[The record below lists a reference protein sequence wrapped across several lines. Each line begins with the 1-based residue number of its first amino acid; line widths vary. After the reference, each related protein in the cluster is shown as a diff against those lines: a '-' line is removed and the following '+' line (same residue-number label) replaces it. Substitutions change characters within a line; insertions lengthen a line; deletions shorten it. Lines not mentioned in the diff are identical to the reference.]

1 MARVHGSA
9 GATTRS
15 AACVNQPGPP
25 EEPPGPARTDPA
37 ALGTVGG
44 VNAIDRAYA
53 AVESRIM
60 ALRHRSRYFD
70 HLCRALLRYDEVL
83 GGRLAA
89 AIAYY
94 GFFAVFA
101 LALIGYSVFGFL
113 INSNTGL
120 FRIVQDFLGENLPF
134 LDVEAI
140 VASGRTVGIVGIV
153 GLVFT
158 GIGWV
163 EAIRSSQRLI
173 WRLNEQPGYIGV
185 RQAVDLLVMIGIL
198 LLLGISVFAVYG
210 LESLLEWLAGGH
222 VSFLRAVFSLLL
234 TLGINM
240 LLAAALLAAVPRLR
254 MTARRMA
261 PPVLQVAIG
270 IMLLNTVGRSLVGLV
285 ERNPAYGLVASAVG
299 VLVYLY
305 VFNQLLLFGAAWAA
319 TSPHGRVVDLSA
331 DDKTAPV
338 GQNTWIRH
346 DRPE

>member
-1 MARVHGSA
+1 M
-9 GATTRS
+9 
-15 AACVNQPGPP
+15 
-25 EEPPGPARTDPA
+25 
-37 ALGTVGG
+37 
-44 VNAIDRAYA
+44 NAIDRAYA
-53 AVESRIM
+53 VVEARIM

-70 HLCRALLRYDEVL
+70 HLCRAALRYDEVS

-101 LALIGYSVFGFL
+101 LALIGYSIFGVLLDTNVALFEVVQHFL
-113 INSNTGL
+113 E
-120 FRIVQDFLGENLPF
+120 QNLPF
-134 LDVEAI
+134 LDVQAI
-140 VASGRTVGIVGIV
+140 VESGKTVGIVGIL
-153 GLVFT
+153 GLIFT

-173 WRLNEQPGYIGV
+173 WRLNEQPGYVGV
-185 RQAVDLLVMIGIL
+185 RQAVDLLVLGGIL
-198 LLLGISVFAVYG
+198 LLLIISVGAVYG
-210 LESLLEWLAGGH
+210 LESLLEWLADGRVG
-222 VSFLRAVFSLLL
+222 LLL
-234 TLGINM
+234 SIVSAVLTIGINM

-261 PPVLQVAIG
+261 PPVLQVGIG
-270 IMLLNTVGRSLVGLV
+270 IYLLNTVGKSLVGLIQ
-285 ERNPAYGLVASAVG
+285 RNPAYGLVASAVG
-299 VLVYLY
+299 LLVYLY

-346 DRPE
+346 RGPE

>member
-1 MARVHGSA
+1 
-9 GATTRS
+9 
-15 AACVNQPGPP
+15 
-25 EEPPGPARTDPA
+25 
-37 ALGTVGG
+37 LGTVSD
-44 VNAIDRAYA
+44 VNAIERAYA
-53 AVESRIM
+53 AVEKRVM
-60 ALRHRSRYFD
+60 ALRHRSKYFD
-70 HLCRALLRYDEVL
+70 HFCRAALRYDGVD

-113 INSNTGL
+113 VKSNTGL
-120 FRIVQDFLGENLPF
+120 FEIVQEFLGENLPF

-140 VASGRTVGIVGIV
+140 LASGRTVGIVGLV
-153 GLVFT
+153 GLILT
-158 GIGWV
+158 GIRWI

-185 RQAVDLLVMIGIL
+185 RQVVDLLVMLGIL
-198 LLLGISVFAVYG
+198 VLLGISVFATYG
-210 LESLLEWLAGGH
+210 LESLLAWLTGGN
-222 VSFLRAVFSLLL
+222 VSFLRSAVSLIL
-234 TLGINM
+234 TMGTNM

-261 PPVLQVAIG
+261 PPVLQVGIG
-270 IMLLNTVGRSLVGLV
+270 IMLLNTVGRSFVGLV

-346 DRPE
+346 HRPE

>member
-1 MARVHGSA
+1 
-9 GATTRS
+9 
-15 AACVNQPGPP
+15 
-25 EEPPGPARTDPA
+25 
-37 ALGTVGG
+37 
-44 VNAIDRAYA
+44 
-53 AVESRIM
+53 M
-60 ALRHRSRYFD
+60 ALRRRSKYFD
-70 HLCRALLRYDEVL
+70 HFSRAVLRYEDVD

-113 INSNTGL
+113 IKSNTGL

-134 LDVEAI
+134 LDVQAI
-140 VASGRTVGIVGIV
+140 LDSGRTVGIVGIV

-158 GIGWV
+158 GVRWV

-185 RQAVDLLVMIGIL
+185 RQVVDLLVMIGIL
-198 LLLGISVFAVYG
+198 ILLGVSVFAAYG
-210 LESLLEWLAGGH
+210 LESLLAWLAGEN
-222 VSFLRAVFSLLL
+222 VSFLRSAVSLIL
-234 TLGINM
+234 TLGTNM

-261 PPVLQVAIG
+261 PPVLQVGIG
-270 IMLLNTVGRSLVGLV
+270 IMLLNTVGRSFVGLV